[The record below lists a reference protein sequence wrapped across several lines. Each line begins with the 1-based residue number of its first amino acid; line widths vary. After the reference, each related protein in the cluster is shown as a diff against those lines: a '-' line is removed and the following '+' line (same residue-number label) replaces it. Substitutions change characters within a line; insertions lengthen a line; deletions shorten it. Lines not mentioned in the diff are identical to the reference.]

1 MEVAG
6 MAGAQQWQEW
16 PNMWSG
22 VLVGGQASFMALSKI
37 SDESPLSQYWNRFQ
51 KFRP

>member
-22 VLVGGQASFMALSKI
+22 VLVGWTGLIYSGLKALPRI
-37 SDESPLSQYWNRFQ
+37 
-51 KFRP
+51 